1 MQPLPVDFFD
11 GEGYLADDK
20 PRTTLIVQRTISR
33 TTDKGTDMEIF
44 GGFMVM
50 LSILGF
56 FLTVLWFILP
66 FVIFAMKGKL
76 DRACELL
83 ENIDRRLAV
92 LEGQFN
98 VSDCAGGAGGSG
110 QRA

>member
-1 MQPLPVDFFD
+1 
-11 GEGYLADDK
+11 
-20 PRTTLIVQRTISR
+20 
-33 TTDKGTDMEIF
+33 MEIF

-83 ENIDRRLAV
+83 ENMDRRFAV
-92 LEGQFN
+92 IEARLN
-98 VSDCAGGAGGSG
+98 VSAAAPEKPPTHASG
-110 QRA
+110 PDTPPSSTPPPSSEE